1 MKKRIWTGVAL
12 VLGAGLVMAL
22 VGAVVGIHNPM
33 TPHAP
38 TGWEGGLIGGVLG
51 LLFGLL
57 LVGVSG
63 WQDRALVRGLGGGVF
78 GAVLGLSFGLR
89 GPGFAVPAGL
99 LGTLAGALVGS
110 SFFLLFRSRILLGV
124 LAGLWAAGLADPER
138 YAPAP
143 DASRP
148 LAELPRDQTQGPE
161 AEDDNF
167 SVDITPQPIGLIPP
181 GTVVGDR
188 PPPDWSNLVLKTRF
202 KVEAGAVDGLPSGLL
217 DGVGAIFTAILAR
230 VEVVPGAAGPRH
242 RLADLA
248 TGAGTSIAGQDTILS
263 TSTRSKLR
271 ADLGFFGWMTL
282 AHHEKRWPSIQIR
295 ARSNTLAVFDDPT
308 LLHRDGGHHPMVL
321 RYALLV
327 EPRTG
332 GLETLVW
339 RVDGDS
345 AKGYQGAVGPLEW
358 LSANQMGRCRLHA
371 ASQFPLGLAGAPS
384 LAILNLPPGRTQ
396 IPIPDRLR
404 EVLGLLQ
411 LTPAQAREMEK
422 GLRNLV
428 FPRPPGQAAI
438 RPIPR
443 SRD

>member
-1 MKKRIWTGVAL
+1 MKKWIWTGVTP

-22 VGAVVGIHNPM
+22 VGAVVGIHNPI

-38 TGWEGGLIGGVLG
+38 TGCEGGLIGGALG
-51 LLFGLL
+51 LLLGAL
-57 LVGVSG
+57 LVGVCG
-63 WQDRALVRGLGGGVF
+63 WQDRALARGLGGAVF
-78 GAVLGLSFGLR
+78 GAVLGLIFGLR

-99 LGTLAGALVGS
+99 LGTLAGTLVGS
-110 SFFLLFRSRILLGV
+110 SFYLLVRSRILLGV
-124 LAGLWAAGLADPER
+124 LAGVWAAGVANPER
-138 YAPAP
+138 YAPAT

-148 LAELPRDQTQGPE
+148 LAELAWDQAQVPE
-161 AEDDNF
+161 ADDDNF

-188 PPPDWSNLVLKTRF
+188 PPPDWSHLVLKTRF
-202 KVEAGAVDGLPSGLL
+202 NVVAGAVDKLPSGLL
-217 DGVGAIFTAILAR
+217 DGVGAVFTALLAR
-230 VEVVPGAAGPRH
+230 VEVVPGVAGPRH
-242 RLADLA
+242 RLAGLA

-263 TSTRSKLR
+263 TATRSKLR

-282 AHHEKRWPSIQIR
+282 AHHEKRWPTILIR

-308 LLHRDGGHHPMVL
+308 SLHRDGGHHPVVL

-332 GLETLVW
+332 RLETLVW
-339 RVDGDS
+339 RVDGDP
-345 AKGYQGAVGPLEW
+345 AGGYQGAVGPLEW
-358 LSANQMGRCRLHA
+358 LPANQIGCCRLHSV
-371 ASQFPLGLAGAPS
+371 SQFPLGLAGSPS
-384 LAILNLPPGRTQ
+384 LAILNLPTGHTQ

-411 LTPAQAREMEK
+411 LTPAQARELEK

-428 FPRPPGQAAI
+428 FSRPPDPKTV
-438 RPIPR
+438 RKT
-443 SRD
+443 S